1 MAATLAM
8 SGGGQEEPCY
18 PLQKE
23 ALPFGFL
30 LEDSVLFGLDCKV
43 ADKSVHNDYAQVTR
57 SNAHTHDGF
66 GGRGGGEWAWQIDR
80 GSRFI
85 SYFYGA
91 QTPARP
97 MGFAWRCFC
106 SFARRA
112 ERPAGRGG

>member
-18 PLQKE
+18 PLQKD
-23 ALPFGFL
+23 ALPLGFL
-30 LEDSVLFGLDCKV
+30 LEDSLLFGLDCKV

-66 GGRGGGEWAWQIDR
+66 GGRRGGGNGR
-80 GSRFI
+80 GRLTVEADL
-85 SYFYGA
+85 YRVLWR
-91 QTPARP
+91 TDLHPADVVRLSV
-97 MGFAWRCFC
+97 FC

-112 ERPAGRGG
+112 ERPAGRGA